1 MRKALGTWPLPAVLT
16 WAAAW
21 LLFRALLGQGI
32 ALHWALGATT
42 ALGVAFSLLGNSWW
56 RRVLIA
62 GGFPLSLAL
71 SLPSLGLA
79 TLPAWAWLVP
89 LLLLLAVYPLNA
101 WRCTPIPHTCTRP
114 GQPAPARTA
123 ARWRPGSGRRLRP
136 GPWVKSPAP
145 RLPTRPAARPGVEL
159 AAACTLRAAL
169 PVGAGAPGRHL
180 GGGLVF
186 L

>member
-79 TLPAWAWLVP
+79 TLPA
-89 LLLLLAVYPLNA
+89 
-101 WRCTPIPHTCTRP
+101 
-114 GQPAPARTA
+114 
-123 ARWRPGSGRRLRP
+123 SG
-136 GPWVKSPAP
+136 P
-145 RLPTRPAARPGVEL
+145 RYSS
-159 AAACTLRAAL
+159 
-169 PVGAGAPGRHL
+169 
-180 GGGLVF
+180 
-186 L
+186 